1 MIVSRSDP
9 YGLRGM
15 VRPGRAEEPDRPR
28 AQAIRDKPENVR
40 RCQTCTV
47 PAELCFGLCR
57 SDADQERARQGR
69 RPAAERG
76 YAHIDE
82 REAAEGMSR
91 KDIAARLGVSKRTVG
106 RALKKSRKEVGG
118 YEAELG
124 TDRGL

>member
-1 MIVSRSDP
+1 
-9 YGLRGM
+9 M
-15 VRPGRAEEPDRPR
+15 VRPGRAEEPRDPR

-57 SDADQERARQGR
+57 SDADQERAQQGR
-69 RPAAERG
+69 RPAPERG
-76 YAHIDE
+76 YTRIDE
-82 REAAEGMSR
+82 REAARLAAEGMSR

-106 RALKKSRKEVGG
+106 RVLKKSRKEVGG

>member
-1 MIVSRSDP
+1 M
-9 YGLRGM
+9 
-15 VRPGRAEEPDRPR
+15 
-28 AQAIRDKPENVR
+28 R

-76 YAHIDE
+76 YARIDE
-82 REAAEGMSR
+82 REAARLAAEGMSR

-106 RALKKSRKEVGG
+106 RALKKYREVGG
-118 YEAELG
+118 YVSG
-124 TDRGL
+124 SGD